1 MVSLGACLIAAIL
14 TGARSPSGGLWRLR
28 SQLSVLAGMI
38 DHQIVGGRTLN
49 TVTYKN
55 SILKAVGP
63 EIVGRLGL
71 RLVKFELGR
80 EIEFPGEPIKNLFFV
95 EQGMASLTT
104 TFEDGSQV
112 EVGMFGY
119 ESVIGISALMGT
131 KHSLNRVYTQIEG
144 HGYAC
149 PIDLGRREFLRSERF
164 HDLAL
169 RYVQAQLLQTMQSAG
184 CNVKHDLEQRLARWL
199 LLCAD
204 RAHTDTFVMP
214 HEFLSDM
221 LGATR
226 PSVSIAAKQLKDK
239 NLIHYSRG
247 LIRILDSP
255 ALQRTACEC
264 YGTIKRYLDNY
275 AEFDSG
281 TDEASP
287 NKLARLSA

>member
-1 MVSLGACLIAAIL
+1 
-14 TGARSPSGGLWRLR
+14 
-28 SQLSVLAGMI
+28 MI
-38 DHQIVGGRTLN
+38 DHQIAGGRVLN

-71 RLVKFELGR
+71 RPVKFELGH
-80 EIEFPGEPIKNLFFV
+80 EIEFPGESIKNLFFV

-119 ESVIGISALMGT
+119 ESVIGISAL
-131 KHSLNRVYTQIEG
+131 EG

-149 PIDLGRREFLRSERF
+149 SIESGRREFARCGNF
-164 HDLAL
+164 QDIAL
-169 RYVQAQLLQTMQSAG
+169 KYVQAQLVQAMQSAG

-204 RAHTDTFVMP
+204 RAHTDTFIMP

-226 PSVSIAAKQLKDK
+226 PSVSVTAKQLKDK

-247 LIRILDSP
+247 VLRILDSTG
-255 ALQRTACEC
+255 LQRTACEC

-275 AEFDSG
+275 AEFDRG

-287 NKLARLSA
+287 NKLTRLSA

>member
-1 MVSLGACLIAAIL
+1 VAGSRLKVRVAVPLAKPSLRVSGYDRSLVCWVKALNMV
-14 TGARSPSGGLWRLR
+14 P
-28 SQLSVLAGMI
+28 
-38 DHQIVGGRTLN
+38 
-49 TVTYKN
+49 YKN

-71 RLVKFELGR
+71 RPVKFELGR

-131 KHSLNRVYTQIEG
+131 KQSLNRVYTQIEG

-149 PIDLGRREFLRSERF
+149 SIESGRREFARCGNF
-164 HDLAL
+164 QDIAL
-169 RYVQAQLLQTMQSAG
+169 RYVQAQLVQTMQSAG
-184 CNVKHDLEQRLARWL
+184 CNVKHDLQQRLARWL
-199 LLCAD
+199 LICAD
-204 RAHTDTFVMP
+204 RAHTDTFMMP

-226 PSVSIAAKQLKDK
+226 PSVSVAAKHLKDK
-239 NLIHYSRG
+239 TLISYSRG
-247 LIRILDSP
+247 RIRILDSP
-255 ALQRTACEC
+255 ALEKTACEC
-264 YGTIKRYLDNY
+264 YGVIKHYLDNY

-287 NKLARLSA
+287 NKLTRLIA